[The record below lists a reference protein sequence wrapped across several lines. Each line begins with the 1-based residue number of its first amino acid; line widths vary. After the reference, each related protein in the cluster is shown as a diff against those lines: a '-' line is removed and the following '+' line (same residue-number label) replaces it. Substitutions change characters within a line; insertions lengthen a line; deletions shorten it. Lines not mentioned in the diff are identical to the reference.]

1 LAHAFTPG
9 LKVSRKAVIYKE
21 RRLPLKGEVVCKVGD
36 RVKADDIV
44 AKTQIPGDVETL
56 NIAGRLGVSPEDV
69 KEYLKFN
76 IGDKIKKDETI
87 AMTNGIFGYFKTI
100 IKSPITGSIENISE
114 ITGQMILRYP
124 PKPIQ
129 IDAYVD
135 GEVTEIIENE
145 GVIIKTQGT
154 FVQGIF
160 GIGGEVRGE
169 MKMAAKSN
177 DAIIAVDDITPDCSG
192 KILVAGSFIDENL
205 LKKAVTVGVK
215 GIIVGGIDDRD
226 LKKFLG
232 YDIGV
237 AITGS
242 EKKGITVVITE
253 GFGKMNMAEK
263 TYNTLK
269 EKEGQIASING
280 ATQIRA
286 GVLRPEVIIPD
297 FNLKNEELKSVD
309 SSSGIQIGNIVRII
323 RSPYFGLIGKVT
335 NLPPELLKIETEAN
349 VRVLEVELKSGE
361 KVILPRA
368 NIELIEG

>member
-1 LAHAFTPG
+1 MAHAFTPG

-36 RVKADDIV
+36 RVKAGDIV

-69 KEYLKFN
+69 KEFLKFN
-76 IGDKIKKDETI
+76 IGDKIKKEETI

-100 IKSPITGSIENISE
+100 IKSPITGTIENISE

-129 IDAYVD
+129 VDAYVD
-135 GEVTEIIENE
+135 GEVSEIIENE
-145 GVIIKTQGT
+145 GVIIRTQGT

-169 MKMAAKSN
+169 MKIAAKSN
-177 DAIIAVDDITPDCSG
+177 DAIITVDDITPDCSG
-192 KILVAGSFIDENL
+192 KILVAGSFINENI

-215 GIIVGGIDDRD
+215 GIVVGGIDDRD
-226 LKKFLG
+226 LKRFLG

-242 EKKGITVVITE
+242 EKKGITVVVTE
-253 GFGKMNMAEK
+253 GFGKMNMAER

-323 RSPYFGLIGKVT
+323 RAPYFGLIGKVT

>member
-1 LAHAFTPG
+1 MAHAFTPG